1 MCLLDGTQYA
11 KLQEAGRE
19 KYAED
24 VEGCIVLLN
33 KQVRGAEKLL
43 SLRQPA

>member
-1 MCLLDGTQYA
+1 MDGTQYA

-19 KYAED
+19 KYEED

-33 KQVRGAEKLL
+33 KQVRAQNRL
-43 SLRQPA
+43 SIQ